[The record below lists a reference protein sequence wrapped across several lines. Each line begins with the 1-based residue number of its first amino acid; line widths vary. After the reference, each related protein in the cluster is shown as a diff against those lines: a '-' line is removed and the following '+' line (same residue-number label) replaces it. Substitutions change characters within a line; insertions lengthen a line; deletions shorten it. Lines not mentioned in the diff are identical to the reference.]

1 MDANRYISSAR
12 QRELNWLKNSTNK
25 MNFYFGSTVGPLGIL
40 LNAFSAFVFFTNP
53 KLNNK
58 SNMGLLYGLIAS
70 ADALTLFTVVIVFE
84 NLLPSLGV
92 ELTLHSDALCKLGT
106 FVSRLVVH
114 TSSWLQAFVAFERF
128 MFISHPSRSG
138 FLRHQHKVMR
148 VLLAMLGVL
157 SLLDSINLSYFV
169 LRVEELDED
178 NRTVITASDCVASN
192 TVTIIAENMYSLL
205 RTIIP
210 FILMAF
216 FNTRIVL
223 KIIRSRS
230 RSFNETRTNSR
241 GKREKKDALFTRAM
255 LALNILFI
263 LSYFPSFL
271 FYAYRNVRNS
281 FFESNPSVLMI
292 TRDEF
297 YLMIALIFAHT
308 FQAST
313 FFCNLYFNK
322 FFRKEIQ
329 LAIRHRKL
337 LRSSRTAVT
346 SS

>member
-1 MDANRYISSAR
+1 MNQTSRDAQIKWYTQTSK
-12 QRELNWLKNSTNK
+12 EL
-25 MNFYFGSTVGPLGIL
+25 NFYFGSTVGPLGIF

-138 FLRHQHKVMR
+138 FLRHRHKVMR

-210 FILMAF
+210 FILMVF
-216 FNTRIVL
+216 FNSRTVSKVMHSRTQVGGPNRQNARRARKDL
-223 KIIRSRS
+223 MFVRS
-230 RSFNETRTNSR
+230 
-241 GKREKKDALFTRAM
+241 M
-255 LALNILFI
+255 LALNSLFI
-263 LSYFPSFL
+263 MSYFASFA
-271 FYAYRNVRNS
+271 FYAYRNIRNT
-281 FFESNPSVLMI
+281 FFMHRETVFSIKS
-292 TRDEF
+292 DDF
-297 YLMIALIFAHT
+297 YLIIVLIFAHT
-308 FQAST
+308 YQAST
-313 FFCNLYFNK
+313 FFINLTFNK
-322 FFRKEIQ
+322 LFRVEVINMLKS
-329 LAIRHRKL
+329 
-337 LRSSRTAVT
+337 RSLFPPQAQ
-346 SS
+346 SSL